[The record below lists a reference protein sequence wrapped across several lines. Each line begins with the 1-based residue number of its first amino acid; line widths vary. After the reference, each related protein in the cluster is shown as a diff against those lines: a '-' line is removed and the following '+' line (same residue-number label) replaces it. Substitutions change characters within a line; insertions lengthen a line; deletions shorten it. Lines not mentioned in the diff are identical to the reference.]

1 MQDAVDDVVKRV
13 HRAMDEVEGMAKAG
27 NKNLTRVEIN
37 AGGVG
42 VWIATTA
49 CLVSMAVSLFLA
61 LWVLDLSRKVS
72 DLGDYLSAIYMQAPH
87 LKPKDSE

>member
-13 HRAMDEVEGMAKAG
+13 HRAMDEVEGMTKAG
-27 NKNLTRVEIN
+27 NKNVTRVEIN

-61 LWVLDLSRKVS
+61 LWVLDLSRKVD
-72 DLGDYLSAIYMQAPH
+72 DLSDYLSAIYMQAPY
-87 LKPKDSE
+87 LKPKESE